1 MVVFFCLAQQTARKS
16 MKKPGVRVLVMDAQ
30 MQSELGL
37 GTYLGTF
44 LVIKVKGGDD
54 IETVRILLD
63 CGKKIFGYE
72 CWWAEDDTLPKAPAF
87 ELVLHKDV
95 RVFQPVGESRLGRT
109 NEWLP
114 AGEKIMVEKLEPKIY
129 DHRDQVAVQFARD
142 GRTVYLLATE
152 VGFPHF
158 YDHH

>member
-1 MVVFFCLAQQTARKS
+1 MA
-16 MKKPGVRVLVMDAQ
+16 KPGARVHVMDAQ
-30 MQSELGL
+30 MRSELGL
-37 GTYLGTF
+37 GTYLGKF
-44 LVIKVKGGDD
+44 LVEVGECGNM
-54 IETVRILLD
+54 ETVRILLD

-87 ELVLHKDV
+87 ELVLPQDV

-158 YDHH
+158 YDDH

>member
-63 CGKKIFGYE
+63 CGKEIFGYE
-72 CWWAEDDTLPKAPAF
+72 CWWAEDDTLPKAPPF
-87 ELVLHKDV
+87 ELVLPKDV
-95 RVFQPVGESRLGRT
+95 RVFQSVGKFVLGHTSERLS
-109 NEWLP
+109 
-114 AGEKIMVEKLEPKIY
+114 AGEKIVVEKLVPKIY
-129 DHRDQVAVQFARD
+129 DHRHQVAVQFARD
-142 GRTVYLLATE
+142 GRTAYLLATE

-158 YDHH
+158 YDDH